1 MCDHQYEEKVD
12 VDDDVE
18 YDGAPPRRSEM
29 MDEGMPPLGLSIGGD
44 VGRISW
50 LLIPYVM
57 TNAAIDFNTICCNEW
72 LVK

>member
-44 VGRISW
+44 GVRISW
-50 LLIPYVM
+50 LLIPYYV
-57 TNAAIDFNTICCNEW
+57 TNAAIDFLNTDNNEW